1 MKISR
6 RFDDASGGFFRA
18 LSRRQQFFDL
28 KPDESP
34 KRKNRF
40 RPQELKFPSRRLNVK
55 KMLLAATAALCAAV
69 AVPAHAADTT
79 VVKALQACSADFF
92 KAVAQDK
99 HFPEKY
105 KVHDGDM
112 AYMKIEKQ
120 PLDVVL
126 FEKPYEVD
134 DLTVA
139 GYIVNDE
146 IVRYFGMPD
155 MHTHFW
161 GLLIKEDWKTVVDA
175 IKLDWEAV
183 DMNHKSA
190 HANRVVRM
198 NEPGSTWKSYTRPS
212 NYEYPEFGQTERAF
226 HVAPYREMTMI
237 FCSMQT
243 AGAPDEVVLRDARP
257 DLLFGEKEVPI
268 REEKTEGI
276 DKDGNPTGDKAA
288 AEAKTL
294 PEGHPALPEGHP
306 TTAK

>member
-1 MKISR
+1 MK
-6 RFDDASGGFFRA
+6 
-18 LSRRQQFFDL
+18 
-28 KPDESP
+28 K
-34 KRKNRF
+34 
-40 RPQELKFPSRRLNVK
+40 V
-55 KMLLAATAALCAAV
+55 LLAAAAAICAAALS
-69 AVPAHAADTT
+69 PAHAADTS
-79 VVKALQACSADFF
+79 VVKALQTCSADFF

-99 HFPEKY
+99 KFPEKY

-126 FEKPYEVD
+126 FEKPYEVDD

-183 DMNHKSA
+183 DTNHKSA
-190 HANRVVRM
+190 HANRMVRM
-198 NEPGSTWKSYTRPS
+198 NEPGSTWKAYTRPS

-226 HVAPYREMTMI
+226 HVAPYQNMTMI

-268 REEKTEGI
+268 REEATEGL
-276 DKDGNPTGDKAA
+276 DKSGNPT
-288 AEAKTL
+288 KTEEKKL
-294 PEGHPALPEGHP
+294 PEGHPALPERHP
-306 TTAK
+306 TTGAKQ

>member
-1 MKISR
+1 
-6 RFDDASGGFFRA
+6 
-18 LSRRQQFFDL
+18 
-28 KPDESP
+28 
-34 KRKNRF
+34 
-40 RPQELKFPSRRLNVK
+40 
-55 KMLLAATAALCAAV
+55 MLLAAAAALCAA
-69 AVPAHAADTT
+69 ALSPAHAADAS

-92 KAVAQDK
+92 KAIAQDK
-99 HFPEKY
+99 QFPEKY

-126 FEKPYEVD
+126 FEKPYKVD

-161 GLLIKEDWKTVVDA
+161 GLLIKEDWKKVVDS

-183 DMNHKSA
+183 DTNHKSA

-198 NEPGSTWKSYTRPS
+198 NEPGSTWKAYTRPS

-226 HVAPYREMTMI
+226 HVAPYQNMTMI

-243 AGAPDEVVLRDARP
+243 AARP
-257 DLLFGEKEVPI
+257 KKWCCATPVRTSFTVKRKCRSAKKRPKASTRTAI
-268 REEKTEGI
+268 RRRPMPRRLRGRRFPRAI
-276 DKDGNPTGDKAA
+276 RRFRKAIRQ
-288 AEAKTL
+288 
-294 PEGHPALPEGHP
+294 PALRSKACSRTFACRCAGRCATVFTCEGSP
-306 TTAK
+306 MKKARQS

>member
-1 MKISR
+1 MKC
-6 RFDDASGGFFRA
+6 G
-18 LSRRQQFFDL
+18 L
-28 KPDESP
+28 KPGERP
-34 KRKNRF
+34 GRKNRLL
-40 RPQELKFPSRRLNVK
+40 PKEKIPSRRLNVK
-55 KMLLAATAALCAAV
+55 KVLLAAAAALCAA
-69 AVPAHAADTT
+69 ALSPAHAADAS

-92 KAVAQDK
+92 KAIAQDK
-99 HFPEKY
+99 QFPEKY

-126 FEKPYEVD
+126 FEKPYKVD

-161 GLLIKEDWKTVVDA
+161 GLLIKEDWKKVVDS

-183 DMNHKSA
+183 DTNHKSA

-198 NEPGSTWKSYTRPS
+198 NEPGSTWKAYTRPS

-226 HVAPYREMTMI
+226 HVAPYQNMTMI

-243 AGAPDEVVLRDARP
+243 AGAPEEVVLRDARP
-257 DLLFGEKEVPI
+257 DLLYGEKEVPI
-268 REEKTEGI
+268 REEATEGI
-276 DKDGNPTGDKAA
+276 DKDGNPTKIDAA
-288 AEAKTL
+288 KTSGKTL

-306 TTAK
+306 ATGAQK